1 MTSLLHMLDTDIASY
16 IIKGRLPKGEQMLAR
31 LSPNETCISAVSR
44 AELLYGLK
52 RLPFDHALHATVRRF
67 LSVIRTLPWDGV
79 AADRYADIR
88 DRLTRAGTRIGDFD
102 TLIAAHA
109 IAAGATLVTNN
120 TRHFARIGAPL
131 VLANWL
137 EGAPPS

>member
-1 MTSLLHMLDTDIASY
+1 MLDTDIASY
-16 IIKGRLPKGEQMLAR
+16 LIKGRLPRGEEILAR
-31 LSPNETCISAVSR
+31 LSPNDTCISAVSR

-52 RLPFDHALHATVRRF
+52 RLPSEHSLQTAVRRF
-67 LSVIRTLPWDGV
+67 LSVIQTLPWDHV
-79 AADRYADIR
+79 AADCYADIQ

-120 TRHFARIGAPL
+120 TRHFAQVGAPL

-137 EGAPPS
+137 ERGAPG